1 MKIICTLGLLMR
13 WLAVAFLLGLAA
25 GAYMLMSIPASPAS
39 PPAHVTVTMTTEP
52 DRR

>member
-13 WLAVAFLLGLAA
+13 WMAVAFLLGLTA
-25 GAYMLMSIPASPAS
+25 GIYMLTSIPASPAS
-39 PPAHVTVTMTTEP
+39 PPAHVSVTMTTAP